1 MSAEWKKNISTINHY
16 YHIIY
21 LTIWFPSCIN
31 CGMLSCSNR
40 SSLSLLCKFN
50 WRIFPVTWWF
60 NTLSYFDCCQQWI
73 KSLSSSLISEKIVS
87 LHYTQ
92 GHRGRDRMVVGFTN
106 TCAIGAIT
114 TKVVSSNTVQGEVY
128 LIQHYVIKFVS
139 DLAEIL
145 CYHQTKPTLHTYT
158 AYRHNKQIFHLQKEL
173 KIIHL

>member
-1 MSAEWKKNISTINHY
+1 
-16 YHIIY
+16 
-21 LTIWFPSCIN
+21 
-31 CGMLSCSNR
+31 MLSCSNR

-87 LHYTQ
+87 LHYIQ

-106 TCAIGAIT
+106 TCAISAIT
-114 TKVVSSNTVQGEVY
+114 TKVVGSNTVQGEVY

-145 CYHQTKPTLHTYT
+145 LKVSLNTINQTKLTLHTY
-158 AYRHNKQIFHLQKEL
+158 RHNKLIFHLQKEL